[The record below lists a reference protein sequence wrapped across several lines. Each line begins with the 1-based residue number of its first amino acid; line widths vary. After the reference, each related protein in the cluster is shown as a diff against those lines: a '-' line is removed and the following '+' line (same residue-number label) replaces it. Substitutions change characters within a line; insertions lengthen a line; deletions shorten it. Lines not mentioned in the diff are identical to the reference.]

1 MRCFASPIAVNG
13 TPQAGGT
20 GPSPAVG
27 SQGLAIKAFRAHAS
41 AIRAIGKIRAVGKI
55 RAGAAACYA
64 RTSENVAPFDALH
77 AMRASPCSVQST
89 LTTDLRADDE

>member
-41 AIRAIGKIRAVGKI
+41 AIRAIDKI